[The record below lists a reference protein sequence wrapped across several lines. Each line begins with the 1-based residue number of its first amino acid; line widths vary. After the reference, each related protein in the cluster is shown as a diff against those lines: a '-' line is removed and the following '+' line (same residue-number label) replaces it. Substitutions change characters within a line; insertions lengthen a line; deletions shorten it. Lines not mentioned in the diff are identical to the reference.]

1 MSITEVVHQKRVIEK
16 TKELSRGEVIR
27 GQFCDVYYFKDP
39 SSFHPLYTVG
49 VRIFEGNL
57 TYFANDLSDS
67 EVNDF
72 FQTKFQD
79 KPEFF
84 SSSAFC
90 QQFSFVGDDCDFKIS
105 KFVKL

>member
-1 MSITEVVHQKRVIEK
+1 MSISEIVHQKRVVENIK
-16 TKELSRGEVIR
+16 VLSRGEVIR
-27 GQFCDVYYFKDP
+27 GQYCDVYYFKDP
-39 SSFHPLYTVG
+39 SSFDFYTIG
-49 VRIFEGNL
+49 IRIFEGNL
-57 TYFANDLSDS
+57 TYFANDLSDF
-67 EVNDF
+67 EVNEF

-84 SSSAFC
+84 SSSTFC